1 MGVGVKIKQE
11 RKLAGTLPEW
21 QDLPLTWL
29 AIAGLAPG
37 PPAAAA
43 CPAGGSEPGRGWGE
57 ADGSG
62 RSGPPRLSSRP
73 RRPPTAAPDRMRDPT
88 DAYKMLQVDSEA
100 EDEVIQA
107 AYRRLAQ
114 KYHPDV
120 SGRTRRRRP
129 DGRDQQGLGDLRDPA
144 RRAAHDRQS
153 LAAQRARRHAR
164 PRHGRDGH
172 RLAGRRAASARAPRP
187 APTRRRTAPGGQ
199 RRGHRRTVSSDW
211 TSGRSNAGGGF
222 DASTMSA
229 PNGVGSAGPPPGNP
243 SGSVLNFGRYLGWSL
258 GEISRSD
265 IEYIEWLDRT
275 PIGRIYQVELDDI
288 LRSHGRRV
296 TTVEPP
302 EKARGLFRRR

>member
-1 MGVGVKIKQE
+1 VSV
-11 RKLAGTLPEW
+11 
-21 QDLPLTWL
+21 
-29 AIAGLAPG
+29 
-37 PPAAAA
+37 
-43 CPAGGSEPGRGWGE
+43 
-57 ADGSG
+57 
-62 RSGPPRLSSRP
+62 
-73 RRPPTAAPDRMRDPT
+73 PDP
-88 DAYKMLQVDSEA
+88 YKVLQVDSEA
-100 EDEVIQA
+100 EFEVIEA
-107 AYRRLAQ
+107 AYRRLAR

-120 SGRTRRRRP
+120 SPGPESQERMVRIN
-129 DGRDQQGLGDLRDPA
+129 QAWEMLRDPVKRAAVDRARTRNAGAAAQSSSTDARSAAAEA
-144 RRAAHDRQS
+144 RRAAAH
-153 LAAQRARRHAR
+153 HAPTPPGTTYEADTR
-164 PRHGRDGH
+164 YSAPIPS
-172 RLAGRRAASARAPRP
+172 APPKASTPRP
-187 APTRRRTAPGGQ
+187 APAAASGPKPDY
-199 RRGHRRTVSSDW
+199 VSPDW

-229 PNGVGSAGPPPGNP
+229 ANGVGSAGPPPGNP